1 MTTRQEAVYAAL
13 LQEPELHGP
22 PRYFTPDRQSAG
34 ESVRKLAAL
43 EPDLLLSGHGRPLD
57 GPEMR
62 RALRDLAKNFEKV
75 ALPKDGRYV
84 SEPAYA

>member
-1 MTTRQEAVYAAL
+1 M
-13 LQEPELHGP
+13 
-22 PRYFTPDRQSAG
+22 
-34 ESVRKLAAL
+34 VRKLAAL

-62 RALRDLAKNFEKV
+62 RGLRDLAKNFEKV